1 MFGFFYMINTFNEKG
16 GIVLNSLNQSVAGI
30 KGVGP
35 KKSEILKSL
44 GIETVEDLL
53 TYYPFRYDDIQE
65 KMLDEIQDQEKVVL
79 KGTVLAE
86 PVVNYYG
93 YKKSR
98 MVFRMLTEQA
108 VINVT
113 FFNQPFLKSK
123 INANEDVAIYGKW
136 DGRRKA
142 LTGMKILATQEEEV
156 DFSPIYHVN
165 KQIRQKTLV
174 DLIRQVWEMYGEE
187 LEETLPGWL
196 LEKYRL
202 MPRGKAAY
210 AMHFPEKIEENRL
223 AKRRLAFEEFFIFQ
237 LKMIQLKHQE
247 TAKELGKGIKYDVKA
262 LKAFIQTLP
271 FELTPAQKRVVNEI
285 CGDLRSDKHMHRLLQ
300 GDVGSGKTIVAAIA
314 LFAVVSEGYQG
325 ALMVPTEILAEQH
338 MESLTEVFSKV
349 GVSVG
354 LLTSS
359 TKTAERRRILAEL
372 ASGELQVIVG
382 THSLI
387 QEEVVFHDLGLVII
401 DEQHRFGVNQR
412 RLLRE
417 KGNHA
422 DVLFMTATPIPRT
435 LAITAYGEMDV
446 SVIDELPAGRIPI
459 ETRWILPKQVD
470 TVLTWLNGQLKNGQQ
485 VYVICPLIEESEM
498 LDVKNATEIY
508 EHLKQFFEP
517 NFKVALLHGKMKS
530 QEKDDIMT
538 AFKENQTQI
547 LVSTTVI
554 EVGVN
559 VPNATTMMIMDADR
573 FGLAQLHQLRGRVGR
588 GSLASY
594 CILVA
599 NPKSDQGKERMKIM
613 TETTDG
619 FVLSQ
624 KDLEMRGPG
633 DFFGAKQSGLPE
645 FKVGD
650 IVADEAILET
660 ARIEATELLDDPT
673 WMEKAENQSLVKA
686 LKEKLEETEYFD

>member
-1 MFGFFYMINTFNEKG
+1 MDE
-16 GIVLNSLNQSVAGI
+16 LNQSVAWL

-35 KKSEILKSL
+35 KKSEVLNSL
-44 GIETVEDLL
+44 GIKTVYDLL

-65 KMLDEIQDQEKVVL
+65 KSLDEIQDQEKVVL

-86 PVVNYYG
+86 PVVSYYG
-93 YKKSR
+93 FKKSR
-98 MVFRMLTEQA
+98 LVFRMMTEQA
-108 VINVT
+108 VIGVT

-123 INANEDVAIYGKW
+123 INASEEIAIYGKW

-142 LTGMKILATQEEEV
+142 LTGMKVLATQEEEL

-174 DLIRQVWEMYGEE
+174 DLIKQTWELYGH
-187 LEETLPGWL
+187 LLPENLPEWL
-196 LEKYRL
+196 TSKYRL
-202 MPRGKAAY
+202 MPKRQAAY
-210 AMHFPEKIEENRL
+210 AMHFPETIEENRL
-223 AKRRLAFEEFFIFQ
+223 AKRRLAFEEFFLFQ
-237 LKMIQLKHQE
+237 LKMIQLKKQE
-247 TAKELGKGIKYDVKA
+247 TSKDLGKSIMYDVTV
-262 LKAFIQTLP
+262 LKEFIKTLP
-271 FELTPAQKRVVNEI
+271 FELTGAQKRVVNEI
-285 CGDLRSDKHMHRLLQ
+285 CADLRSQEHMHRLLQ
-300 GDVGSGKTIVAAIA
+300 GDVGSGKTIVAAIV
-314 LFAVVSEGYQG
+314 LYAVVSEGLQG

-338 MESLTEVFSKV
+338 MESLTDVFSKTDV
-349 GVSVG
+349 KVG

-359 TKTAERRRILAEL
+359 TKTAERRQILADL
-372 ASGELQVIVG
+372 ASGEMDIIVG

-387 QEEVVFHDLGLVII
+387 QDDIIFNDLSLAII

-412 RLLRE
+412 KVLRE
-417 KGNHA
+417 KGNQA

-446 SVIDELPAGRIPI
+446 SIIDELPAGRIPI

-470 TVLTWLNGQLKNGQQ
+470 SVLTWLNSQLKNGQQ

-517 NFKVALLHGKMKS
+517 NFKVGLLHGKMKS
-530 QEKDDIMT
+530 QEKDEIMT
-538 AFKENQTQI
+538 EFKDNDMQI

-633 DFFGAKQSGLPE
+633 DFFGSKQSGLPE

-650 IVADEAILET
+650 IVADEMILET
-660 ARIEATELLDDPT
+660 ARVEATQLIETDD
-673 WMEKAENQSLVKA
+673 WMNDPANASLVTS
-686 LKEKLEETEYFD
+686 LNERREESEFFD

>member
-1 MFGFFYMINTFNEKG
+1 MDE
-16 GIVLNSLNQSVAGI
+16 LNQSVSWL

-35 KKSEILKSL
+35 KKSEVLNSL
-44 GIETVEDLL
+44 GIKTVYDLL

-65 KMLDEIQDQEKVVL
+65 KSLDEIQDQEKVVL

-86 PVVNYYG
+86 PVVSYYG
-93 YKKSR
+93 FKKSR
-98 MVFRMLTEQA
+98 LVFRMMTEQA
-108 VINVT
+108 VIGVT

-123 INANEDVAIYGKW
+123 INASEEIAIYGKW

-142 LTGMKILATQEEEV
+142 LTGMKVLATQEEEL

-174 DLIRQVWEMYGEE
+174 DLIKQTWELYGH
-187 LEETLPGWL
+187 LLPENLPEWL
-196 LEKYRL
+196 TSKYRL
-202 MPRGKAAY
+202 MPKRQAAY
-210 AMHFPEKIEENRL
+210 AMHFPETIEENRL
-223 AKRRLAFEEFFIFQ
+223 AKRRLAFEEFFLFQ
-237 LKMIQLKHQE
+237 LKMIQLKKQE
-247 TAKELGKGIKYDVKA
+247 TSKDLGKSIMYDVTV
-262 LKAFIQTLP
+262 LKEFIKTLP
-271 FELTPAQKRVVNEI
+271 FELTGAQKRVVNEI
-285 CGDLRSDKHMHRLLQ
+285 CADLRSQEHMHRLLQ

-314 LFAVVSEGYQG
+314 LYAVVSEGLQG

-338 MESLTEVFSKV
+338 MESLTDVFSKTDV
-349 GVSVG
+349 KVG

-359 TKTAERRRILAEL
+359 TKTAERRQILADL
-372 ASGELQVIVG
+372 ASGEMDIIVG

-387 QEEVVFHDLGLVII
+387 QDDIIFNDLSLAII

-412 RLLRE
+412 KALRE
-417 KGNHA
+417 KGNQA

-446 SVIDELPAGRIPI
+446 SIIDELPAGRIPI

-470 TVLTWLNGQLKNGQQ
+470 SVLTWLNSQLKNGQQ

-517 NFKVALLHGKMKS
+517 NFKVGLLHGKMKS
-530 QEKDDIMT
+530 QEKDEIMT
-538 AFKENQTQI
+538 KFKDNDMQI

-599 NPKSDQGKERMKIM
+599 SPKSDQGKERMKIM

-633 DFFGAKQSGLPE
+633 DFFGSKQSGLPE

-650 IVADEAILET
+650 IVADEMILET
-660 ARIEATELLDDPT
+660 ARVEATQLIETDDWMNDPT
-673 WMEKAENQSLVKA
+673 NAGLVTSLN
-686 LKEKLEETEYFD
+686 ERREESEFFD

>member
-1 MFGFFYMINTFNEKG
+1 MEQ
-16 GIVLNSLNQSVAGI
+16 LSQSVAYM

-35 KKSEILKSL
+35 KRSEVLASL
-44 GIETVEDLL
+44 GIKTVNNLL

-65 KMLDEIQDQEKVVL
+65 KQLDEIQDQEKVVL

-86 PVVNYYG
+86 PVVSYYG
-93 YKKSR
+93 FKKSR
-98 MVFRMLTEQA
+98 LVFRMLTEQA

-113 FFNQPFLKSK
+113 FFNQPFLKGK
-123 INANEDVAIYGKW
+123 INADEEIAIYGKW

-142 LTGMKILATQEEEV
+142 LTGMKILATQEEEL

-165 KQIRQKTLV
+165 KQMRQKTLI
-174 DLIRQVWEMYGEE
+174 DLIRQAWETYGSHMEE
-187 LEETLPGWL
+187 NLPEWL
-196 LEKYRL
+196 IEKYRL
-202 MPRGKAAY
+202 MPKKQAAY
-210 AMHFPEKIEENRL
+210 AMHFPETIEENRL
-223 AKRRLAFEEFFIFQ
+223 AKRRLAFEEFFLFQ
-237 LKMIQLKHQE
+237 LKMIQLKKQE
-247 TAKELGKGIKYDVKA
+247 TSKDLGKAVLYDVKE
-262 LKAFIQTLP
+262 LKTFIQTLP
-271 FELTPAQKRVVNEI
+271 FELTKAQKRVVNEI
-285 CGDLRSDKHMHRLLQ
+285 CADLRSEKHMHRLLQ

-314 LFAVVSEGYQG
+314 LFAVVSKDYQG

-338 MESLTEVFSKV
+338 MESLTEVFSETDVKI
-349 GVSVG
+349 G

-359 TKTAERRRILAEL
+359 TKTAERRQILADL
-372 ASGELQVIVG
+372 ASGELNIIVG

-387 QEEVVFHDLGLVII
+387 QEEVVFNDLGLVII

-412 RLLRE
+412 KLLRE

-470 TVLTWLNGQLKNGQQ
+470 SVLTWLNTQLKNGQQ
-485 VYVICPLIEESEM
+485 TYVICPLIEESEM

-508 EHLKQFFEP
+508 EHLKEFFEP
-517 NFKVALLHGKMKS
+517 NFKVGLLHGKMKS
-530 QEKDDIMT
+530 QEKDEIMT
-538 AFKENQTQI
+538 DFKENNMQI

-599 NPKSDQGKERMKIM
+599 SPKSDQGKERMKIM

-650 IVADEAILET
+650 IVADEMILET
-660 ARIEATELLDDPT
+660 ARLEATELWEQEN
-673 WMEKAENQSLVKA
+673 WMKEARNQSLVRS
-686 LKEKLEETEYFD
+686 LNEQTEESEFFD

>member
-1 MFGFFYMINTFNEKG
+1 MDE
-16 GIVLNSLNQSVAGI
+16 LNQSVAWL

-35 KKSEILKSL
+35 KKSEVLNSL
-44 GIETVEDLL
+44 GIKTVYDLL

-65 KMLDEIQDQEKVVL
+65 KSLDEIQDQEKVVL

-86 PVVNYYG
+86 PVVSYYG
-93 YKKSR
+93 FKKSR
-98 MVFRMLTEQA
+98 LVFRMMTEQA
-108 VINVT
+108 VIGVT

-123 INANEDVAIYGKW
+123 INASEEIAIYGKW

-142 LTGMKILATQEEEV
+142 LTGMKVLATQEEEL

-174 DLIRQVWEMYGEE
+174 DLIKQTWELYGH
-187 LEETLPGWL
+187 LLPENLPEWL
-196 LEKYRL
+196 TSKYRL
-202 MPRGKAAY
+202 MPKRQAAY
-210 AMHFPEKIEENRL
+210 AMHFPETIEENRL
-223 AKRRLAFEEFFIFQ
+223 AKRRLTFEEFFLFQ
-237 LKMIQLKHQE
+237 LKMIQLKKQE
-247 TAKELGKGIKYDVKA
+247 TSKDLGKSIMYDVTV
-262 LKAFIQTLP
+262 LKEFIKTLP
-271 FELTPAQKRVVNEI
+271 FELTGAQKRVVNEI
-285 CGDLRSDKHMHRLLQ
+285 CADLRSQEHMHRLLQ

-314 LFAVVSEGYQG
+314 LYAVVSEGLQG

-338 MESLTEVFSKV
+338 MESLTDVFSKTDV
-349 GVSVG
+349 KVG

-359 TKTAERRRILAEL
+359 TKTAERRQILADL
-372 ASGELQVIVG
+372 ASGEMDIIVG

-387 QEEVVFHDLGLVII
+387 QDDIIFNDLSLAII

-412 RLLRE
+412 KALRE
-417 KGNHA
+417 KGNQA

-446 SVIDELPAGRIPI
+446 SIIDELPAGRIPI

-470 TVLTWLNGQLKNGQQ
+470 SVLTWLNSQLKNGQQ

-517 NFKVALLHGKMKS
+517 NFKVGLLHGKMKS
-530 QEKDDIMT
+530 QEKDEIIT
-538 AFKENQTQI
+538 EFKDNDMQI

-599 NPKSDQGKERMKIM
+599 SPKSDQGKERMKIM

-633 DFFGAKQSGLPE
+633 DFFGSKQSGLPE

-650 IVADEAILET
+650 IVADEMILET
-660 ARIEATELLDDPT
+660 ARVEATQLIETDD
-673 WMEKAENQSLVKA
+673 WMNDPANASLVTS
-686 LKEKLEETEYFD
+686 LNERREESEFFD

>member
-1 MFGFFYMINTFNEKG
+1 MDE
-16 GIVLNSLNQSVAGI
+16 LNQSVAWL

-35 KKSEILKSL
+35 KKSEVLNSL
-44 GIETVEDLL
+44 GIKTIYDLL

-65 KMLDEIQDQEKVVL
+65 KSLDEIQDQEKVVL

-86 PVVNYYG
+86 PVVSYYG
-93 YKKSR
+93 FKKSR
-98 MVFRMLTEQA
+98 LVFRMMTEQA
-108 VINVT
+108 VIGVT

-123 INANEDVAIYGKW
+123 INASEEIAIYGKW

-142 LTGMKILATQEEEV
+142 LTGMKVLATQEEEL

-174 DLIRQVWEMYGEE
+174 DLIKQTWELYGH
-187 LEETLPGWL
+187 LLPENLPEWL
-196 LEKYRL
+196 TSKYRL
-202 MPRGKAAY
+202 MPKRQAAY
-210 AMHFPEKIEENRL
+210 AMHFPETIEENRL
-223 AKRRLAFEEFFIFQ
+223 AKRRLAFEEFFLFQ
-237 LKMIQLKHQE
+237 LKMIQLKKQE
-247 TAKELGKGIKYDVKA
+247 TSKDLGKSIMYDVTV
-262 LKAFIQTLP
+262 LKEFIKTLP
-271 FELTPAQKRVVNEI
+271 FELTGAQKRVVNEI
-285 CGDLRSDKHMHRLLQ
+285 CADLRSQEHMHRLLQ

-314 LFAVVSEGYQG
+314 LYAVVSEGLQG

-338 MESLTEVFSKV
+338 MESLTDVFSKTDV
-349 GVSVG
+349 KVG

-359 TKTAERRRILAEL
+359 TKTAERRQILADL
-372 ASGELQVIVG
+372 ASGEMDIIVG

-387 QEEVVFHDLGLVII
+387 QDDIIFNDLSLAII

-412 RLLRE
+412 KALRE
-417 KGNHA
+417 KGNQA

-446 SVIDELPAGRIPI
+446 SIIDELPAGRIPI

-470 TVLTWLNGQLKNGQQ
+470 SVLTWLNSQLKNGQQ

-517 NFKVALLHGKMKS
+517 NFKVGLLHGKMKS
-530 QEKDDIMT
+530 QEKDEIMT
-538 AFKENQTQI
+538 EFKDNDMQI

-599 NPKSDQGKERMKIM
+599 SPKSDQGKERMKIM

-633 DFFGAKQSGLPE
+633 DFFGSKQSGLPE

-650 IVADEAILET
+650 IVADEMILET
-660 ARIEATELLDDPT
+660 ARVEATQLIETDDWMNDPT
-673 WMEKAENQSLVKA
+673 NAGLVTSLN
-686 LKEKLEETEYFD
+686 ERREESEFFD

>member
-1 MFGFFYMINTFNEKG
+1 MDE
-16 GIVLNSLNQSVAGI
+16 LNQSVAWL

-35 KKSEILKSL
+35 KKSEVLNSL
-44 GIETVEDLL
+44 GIKTVYDLL

-65 KMLDEIQDQEKVVL
+65 KSLDEIQDQEKVVL

-86 PVVNYYG
+86 PVVSYYG
-93 YKKSR
+93 FKKSR
-98 MVFRMLTEQA
+98 LVFRMMTEQA
-108 VINVT
+108 VIGVT

-123 INANEDVAIYGKW
+123 INASEEIAIYGKW

-142 LTGMKILATQEEEV
+142 LTGMKVLATQEEEL

-174 DLIRQVWEMYGEE
+174 DLIKQTWELYGH
-187 LEETLPGWL
+187 LLPENLPEWL
-196 LEKYRL
+196 TSKYRL
-202 MPRGKAAY
+202 MPKRQAAY
-210 AMHFPEKIEENRL
+210 AMHFPETIEENRL
-223 AKRRLAFEEFFIFQ
+223 AKRRLAFEEFFLFQ
-237 LKMIQLKHQE
+237 LKMIQLKKQE
-247 TAKELGKGIKYDVKA
+247 TSKDLGKSIMYDVTV
-262 LKAFIQTLP
+262 LKEFIKTLP
-271 FELTPAQKRVVNEI
+271 FELTGAQKRVVNEI
-285 CGDLRSDKHMHRLLQ
+285 CADLRSQEHMHRLLQ

-314 LFAVVSEGYQG
+314 LYAVVSEGLQG

-338 MESLTEVFSKV
+338 MESLTDVFSKTDV
-349 GVSVG
+349 KVG

-359 TKTAERRRILAEL
+359 TKTAERRQILADL
-372 ASGELQVIVG
+372 ASGEMDIIVG

-387 QEEVVFHDLGLVII
+387 QDDIIFNDLSLAII

-412 RLLRE
+412 KALRE
-417 KGNHA
+417 KGNQA

-446 SVIDELPAGRIPI
+446 SIIDELPAGRIPI

-470 TVLTWLNGQLKNGQQ
+470 SVLTWLNSQLKNGQQ

-517 NFKVALLHGKMKS
+517 NFKVGLLHGKMKS
-530 QEKDDIMT
+530 QEKDEIMT
-538 AFKENQTQI
+538 EFKDNDMQI

-633 DFFGAKQSGLPE
+633 DFFGSKQSGLPE

-650 IVADEAILET
+650 IVADEMILET
-660 ARIEATELLDDPT
+660 ARVEATQLIETDDWMNDPT
-673 WMEKAENQSLVKA
+673 NAGLVTSLN
-686 LKEKLEETEYFD
+686 ERREESEFFD

>member
-1 MFGFFYMINTFNEKG
+1 MDE
-16 GIVLNSLNQSVAGI
+16 LNQSVAWL

-35 KKSEILKSL
+35 KKSEVLNSL
-44 GIETVEDLL
+44 GIKTVYDLL

-65 KMLDEIQDQEKVVL
+65 KSLDEIQDQEKVVL

-86 PVVNYYG
+86 PVVSYYG
-93 YKKSR
+93 FKKSR
-98 MVFRMLTEQA
+98 LVFRMMTEQA
-108 VINVT
+108 VIGVT

-123 INANEDVAIYGKW
+123 INASEEIAIYGKW

-142 LTGMKILATQEEEV
+142 LTGMKVLATQEEEL

-174 DLIRQVWEMYGEE
+174 DLIKQTWELYGH
-187 LEETLPGWL
+187 LLPENLPEWL
-196 LEKYRL
+196 TSKYRL
-202 MPRGKAAY
+202 MPKRQAAY
-210 AMHFPEKIEENRL
+210 AMHFPETIEENRL
-223 AKRRLAFEEFFIFQ
+223 AKRRLAFEEFFLFQ
-237 LKMIQLKHQE
+237 LKMIQLKKQE
-247 TAKELGKGIKYDVKA
+247 TSKDLGKSIMYDVKV
-262 LKAFIQTLP
+262 LKEFIRTLP
-271 FELTPAQKRVVNEI
+271 FELTGAQKKVVNEI
-285 CGDLRSDKHMHRLLQ
+285 CGDLRSQEHMHRLLQ

-314 LFAVVSEGYQG
+314 LYAVVSEGLQG

-338 MESLTEVFSKV
+338 MESLTDVFSKTDV
-349 GVSVG
+349 KVG

-359 TKTAERRRILAEL
+359 TKTAERRQILADL
-372 ASGELQVIVG
+372 ASGEMDIIVG

-387 QEEVVFHDLGLVII
+387 QDDIIFNDLSLAII

-412 RLLRE
+412 KALRE
-417 KGNHA
+417 KGNQA

-446 SVIDELPAGRIPI
+446 SIIDELPAGRIPI

-470 TVLTWLNGQLKNGQQ
+470 SVLTWLNSQLKNGQQ

-498 LDVKNATEIY
+498 LDVKNAIEIY

-517 NFKVALLHGKMKS
+517 NFKVGLLHGKMKS
-530 QEKDDIMT
+530 QEKDEIMT
-538 AFKENQTQI
+538 EFKDNDMQI

-599 NPKSDQGKERMKIM
+599 SPKSDQGKERMKIM

-633 DFFGAKQSGLPE
+633 DFFGSKQSGLPE

-650 IVADEAILET
+650 IVADEMILET
-660 ARIEATELLDDPT
+660 ARVEATQLIETDD
-673 WMEKAENQSLVKA
+673 WMNDPANAGLVTSLN
-686 LKEKLEETEYFD
+686 ERREESEFFD

>member
-1 MFGFFYMINTFNEKG
+1 MDE
-16 GIVLNSLNQSVAGI
+16 LNQSVAWL

-35 KKSEILKSL
+35 KKSEVLNSL
-44 GIETVEDLL
+44 GIKTVYDLL

-65 KMLDEIQDQEKVVL
+65 KSLDEIQDQEKVVL

-86 PVVNYYG
+86 PVVSYYG
-93 YKKSR
+93 FKKSR
-98 MVFRMLTEQA
+98 LVFRMMTEQA
-108 VINVT
+108 VIGVT

-123 INANEDVAIYGKW
+123 INASEEIAIYGKW

-142 LTGMKILATQEEEV
+142 LTGMKVLATQEEEL

-174 DLIRQVWEMYGEE
+174 DLIKQTWELHGH
-187 LEETLPGWL
+187 LLPENLPEWL
-196 LEKYRL
+196 TSKYRL
-202 MPRGKAAY
+202 MPKRQAAY
-210 AMHFPEKIEENRL
+210 AMHFPETIEENRL
-223 AKRRLAFEEFFIFQ
+223 AKRRLAFEEFFLFQ
-237 LKMIQLKHQE
+237 LKMIQLKKQE
-247 TAKELGKGIKYDVKA
+247 TSKDLGKSIMYDVTV
-262 LKAFIQTLP
+262 LKEFIRTLP
-271 FELTPAQKRVVNEI
+271 FELTGAQKRVVNEI
-285 CGDLRSDKHMHRLLQ
+285 CGDLRSQEHMHRLLQ

-314 LFAVVSEGYQG
+314 LYAVVSEGLQG

-338 MESLTEVFSKV
+338 MESLTDVFSKTDV
-349 GVSVG
+349 KVG

-359 TKTAERRRILAEL
+359 TKTAERRQILADL
-372 ASGELQVIVG
+372 ASGEMDIIVG

-387 QEEVVFHDLGLVII
+387 QDDIIFNDLSLAII

-412 RLLRE
+412 KALRE
-417 KGNHA
+417 KGNQA

-446 SVIDELPAGRIPI
+446 SIIDELPAGRIPI

-470 TVLTWLNGQLKNGQQ
+470 SVLTWLNSQLKNGQQ

-517 NFKVALLHGKMKS
+517 NFKVGLLHGKMKS
-530 QEKDDIMT
+530 QEKDEIMT
-538 AFKENQTQI
+538 EFKDNDMQI

-599 NPKSDQGKERMKIM
+599 SPKSDQGKERMKIM

-633 DFFGAKQSGLPE
+633 DFFGSKQSGLPE

-650 IVADEAILET
+650 IVADEMILET
-660 ARIEATELLDDPT
+660 ARVEATQLIETDD
-673 WMEKAENQSLVKA
+673 WMNDPANASLVTC
-686 LKEKLEETEYFD
+686 LNERREESEFFD